1 MIIMVK
7 QTYAV
12 IGLGRFGLSIASKLY
27 EAGQDVMGIDIDEE
41 RINDG
46 KLSLTHAVVLDS
58 TEEESLK
65 SVGIRNFD
73 YVIVAIGND
82 MQASILSVMLLK
94 EMGVQKVIA
103 KALNKRHGQVLT
115 KVGADWVIHPERD
128 MGERVAHQ
136 LLSPNVLNYIELSS
150 EYNIEE
156 LMVPPDIIQRNL
168 RDLDLRAKYNLTAIA
183 IVNNENI
190 IISPSP
196 DHILQHGDKL
206 VVLGH
211 RDNINEFAN
220 IR

>member
-7 QTYAV
+7 QSYAV
-12 IGLGRFGLSIASKLY
+12 IGLGRFGLSIATKLY
-27 EAGQDVMGIDIDEE
+27 EAGQEVMGIDIDEE
-41 RINDG
+41 RIDDG
-46 KLSLTHAVVLDS
+46 KLVVTHAVVLDS
-58 TEEESLK
+58 TEEESLR

-82 MQASILSVMLLK
+82 MQASILTVMLLK
-94 EMGVQKVIA
+94 EMGVEKVIA

-156 LMVPPDIIQRNL
+156 IMIPSGMTRKNL
-168 RDLDLRAKYNLTAIA
+168 RDLDLRAKYNVNAIA
-183 IVNNENI
+183 IVSNENL

-196 DHILQHGDKL
+196 EQVLQEGDKL
-206 VVLGH
+206 VVIGH
-211 RDNINEFAN
+211 RDDITEFAN
-220 IR
+220 VE

>member
-1 MIIMVK
+1 MTK
-7 QTYAV
+7 QSYAV
-12 IGLGRFGLSIASKLY
+12 IGLGRFGLSIASKLF
-27 EAGQDVMGIDIDEE
+27 EAGQEVMGIDIDEE
-41 RINDG
+41 RIDDG

-82 MQASILSVMLLK
+82 MQASILTVMLLK

-103 KALNKRHGQVLT
+103 KALNKRHGQVLS

-156 LMVPPDIIQRNL
+156 IMVPPSMATKSL
-168 RDLDLRAKYNLTAIA
+168 RELDLRANYNVNAIA
-183 IVNNENI
+183 ILSNEDL

-196 DHILQHGDKL
+196 DQIIQKGDKL
-206 VVLGH
+206 VVIGH
-211 RDNINEFAN
+211 REDLNDFTNIH
-220 IR
+220 

>member
-1 MIIMVK
+1 MTK
-7 QTYAV
+7 QSYAV
-12 IGLGRFGLSIASKLY
+12 IGLGRFGTSIASKLY
-27 EAGQDVMGIDIDEE
+27 EAGQEVMGIDIDEE
-41 RINDG
+41 RIEDG

-73 YVIVAIGND
+73 YVIVAIGDD
-82 MQASILSVMLLK
+82 MQASILTVLVLK
-94 EMGVQKVIA
+94 EMGVEKVIA
-103 KALNKRHGQVLT
+103 KALNKRHGQLLE
-115 KVGADWVIHPERD
+115 KVGADWVVHPERD

-136 LLSPNVLNYIELSS
+136 LLTPNVLNYIELSK

-156 LMVPPDIIQRNL
+156 IMIHSGMIRKNL
-168 RDLDLRAKYNLTAIA
+168 RELDLRAKYNLTAIA
-183 IVNNENI
+183 IVNTENI

-196 DHILQHGDKL
+196 DQILQEGDKL
-206 VVLGH
+206 VILGH

>member
-1 MIIMVK
+1 MTK
-7 QTYAV
+7 QSYAV
-12 IGLGRFGLSIASKLY
+12 IGLGRFGLSIASKLF
-27 EAGQDVMGIDIDEE
+27 EAGQEVMGIDIDEE
-41 RINDG
+41 RIDDG
-46 KLSLTHAVVLDS
+46 KLTLTHAVMLDS

-82 MQASILSVMLLK
+82 MQASILTVLLLK
-94 EMGVQKVIA
+94 EMGVKKVIA

-156 LMVPPDIIQRNL
+156 IMIPPGITSRNL
-168 RDLDLRAKYNLTAIA
+168 RELDLRAKYNLTAIA
-183 IVNNENI
+183 VVNNDNI

-196 DHILQHGDKL
+196 DQILYEGDKL

-211 RDNINEFAN
+211 RENINEFAN
-220 IR
+220 I

>member
-1 MIIMVK
+1 MIK
-7 QTYAV
+7 QSYAV
-12 IGLGRFGLSIASKLY
+12 IGLGRFGSSIAAKLY
-27 EAGQDVMGIDIDEE
+27 EAGQEVMGIDLDNE
-41 RINDG
+41 RVDDG
-46 KLSLTHAVVLDS
+46 KLLVTHAVALDS

-82 MQASILSVMLLK
+82 MQASILTVLLLK
-94 EMGVQKVIA
+94 EMGVKQVIA

-136 LLSPNVLNYIELSS
+136 LLSPNVLNYIELSN

-156 LMVPPDIIQRNL
+156 MMIPPSMTRKSL
-168 RDLDLRAKYNLTAIA
+168 RELDLRAKYNVTAIA
-183 IVNNENI
+183 ILSNEHL

-196 DHILQHGDKL
+196 DQIIQNGDKL
-206 VVLGH
+206 VVIGH
-211 RDNINEFAN
+211 RDDLNDFAN
-220 IR
+220 IK

>member
-1 MIIMVK
+1 MTK
-7 QTYAV
+7 QSYAV
-12 IGLGRFGLSIASKLY
+12 IGLGRFGLSIVSKLF
-27 EAGQDVMGIDIDEE
+27 EAGQEVMGIDIDEE
-41 RINDG
+41 RIDDG

-82 MQASILSVMLLK
+82 MQASILTVMLLK

-103 KALNKRHGQVLT
+103 KALNKRHGQVLS

-156 LMVPPDIIQRNL
+156 IMVPPSMATKSL
-168 RDLDLRAKYNLTAIA
+168 RELDLRANYNVNAIA
-183 IVNNENI
+183 ILSNEDL

-196 DHILQHGDKL
+196 DQIIQNGDKL
-206 VVLGH
+206 VVIGH
-211 RDNINEFAN
+211 REDLNDFTNIH
-220 IR
+220 